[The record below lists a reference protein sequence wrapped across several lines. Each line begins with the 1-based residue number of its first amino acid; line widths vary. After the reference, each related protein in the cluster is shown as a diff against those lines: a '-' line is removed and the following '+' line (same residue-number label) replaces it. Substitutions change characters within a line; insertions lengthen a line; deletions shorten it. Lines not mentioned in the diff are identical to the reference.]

1 MSKLVVALLIGTV
14 IAMVIL
20 FLVVPFYVKNTLGQ
34 YTNPNYSAIQQDS
47 EDSYK
52 GRINS
57 LLEQA
62 GGNIEDAEMHQFYQ
76 KLIQDYGLDSSPSDI
91 SQSTGENGEDMLP
104 DFQKI
109 FDTSLKSPF
118 QEAAKDITDE
128 ELAEVYHNILKGML
142 GTTASVD

>member
-52 GRINS
+52 ERINS

-62 GGNIEDAEMHQFYQ
+62 GGNIEDAELHQFYQ
-76 KLIQDYGLDSSPSDI
+76 KLIQDYGLDSSTSDMA
-91 SQSTGENGEDMLP
+91 QAAGENGEDILP